1 MALKEKQSSSKMG
14 FSKCSV
20 ITKKKKKKIQKE
32 NINHSTSNK
41 DCQHWKNKQDYS
53 LREHG

>member
-20 ITKKKKKKIQKE
+20 ITKKKKNSKGEYK
-32 NINHSTSNK
+32 S
-41 DCQHWKNKQDYS
+41 
-53 LREHG
+53 

>member
-1 MALKEKQSSSKMG
+1 MALKEKPSSSKMG

-20 ITKKKKKKIQKE
+20 ITKRNIQKE

-41 DCQHWKNKQDYS
+41 DSQHWKNKQDYS

>member
-20 ITKKKKKKIQKE
+20 ITKKKKIQKE

-41 DCQHWKNKQDYS
+41 DSQHWKNKQDYS

>member
-1 MALKEKQSSSKMG
+1 MALKEKPSSSKMG

-20 ITKKKKKKIQKE
+20 ITKKKIQKE

>member
-20 ITKKKKKKIQKE
+20 ITKKKKIQKE
-32 NINHSTSNK
+32 NKS
-41 DCQHWKNKQDYS
+41 
-53 LREHG
+53 